1 MSDLDLVCSACDSEI
16 LRTTSYQ
23 CPKCHK
29 PRQVLEARIA
39 ELEAAQEKD
48 DLLSRE
54 KTKVIVKLHARI
66 TELESADAMI
76 TNTCDLVARLETLEA
91 AINNVIEISDKF
103 PSSAPGL
110 TPYNIEYRNGWDDA
124 AGILREALEGKD
136 GEART

>member
-1 MSDLDLVCSACDSEI
+1 MSDLTERLDRLAKGIEI
-16 LRTTSYQ
+16 TE
-23 CPKCHK
+23 
-29 PRQVLEARIA
+29 VLWPGTLLKYPDAGEAALRIA
-39 ELEAAQEKD
+39 ELEAAVTDCHAGHTAIERGY
-48 DLLSRE
+48 L
-54 KTKVIVKLHARI
+54 ARI
-66 TELESADAMI
+66 AELESADAMI

-136 GEART
+136 GAART